1 MSLNKFTDGSVEHAW
16 MNINCNSLNS
26 TTSYKLIDL
35 SLGSVIT
42 NSGTG
47 TLNISPVQLVNGVLG
62 ANGTATLTIQLPTA
76 AQLNTYVGSAPSFA
90 GDMSFRFDVYAS
102 GTLGPVSNVNIAL
115 GTGITTYN
123 GVTTIPVTTGVHR
136 TLVFAQDFLTSNWVI
151 YF

>member
-1 MSLNKFTDGSVEHAW
+1 MSLNKFTDGSIEHPW

-26 TTSYKLIDL
+26 STSYKLIDL

-42 NSGTG
+42 NNGSG
-47 TLNISPVQLVNGVLG
+47 TLNISPTQLVNGVLG
-62 ANGTATLTIQLPTA
+62 ANGAATLTIQLPTA
-76 AQLNTYVGSAPSFA
+76 ALISTYVGSAPSLA

-102 GTLGPVSNVNIAL
+102 AAPGPVSAVNILL
-115 GTGITTYN
+115 GSGITTYN
-123 GVTTIPVTTGVHR
+123 GATSIPVATGAHR